1 MENKLLEIDLNEAD
15 EYDFD
20 DFIQNLEYELFEY
33 KIEFPVT
40 LEAVASNWRGQTG
53 YAEAENQSDL
63 MNKISSFDPSY
74 VKLCINTSNLPA
86 KIERLPRKNM
96 IHEYNPKTK
105 KYSQIIVE
113 NITTKESMDKVWSLG
128 SNEGLGEINSYM
140 LTLQE
145 AIDMIEPAIEKD
157 GYDKND
163 LYIFRN
169 IREPEIVDKDSY
181 PLYFTIY
188 THDVPMG
195 FIINLKKSGENNG

>member
-20 DFIQNLEYELFEY
+20 DFTQNLEYVLFEY
-33 KIEFPVT
+33 KIEFPIT

-63 MNKISSFDPSY
+63 MSKILSFDPSY

-96 IHEYNPKTK
+96 IHEYNTETK
-105 KYSQIIVE
+105 KYSQIIVK
-113 NITTKESMDKVWSLG
+113 NITEKESNDKVWSIG
-128 SNEGLGEINSYM
+128 ANEGLSEINSYM

-145 AIDMIEPAIEKD
+145 AIDMIKPAIEED
-157 GYDKND
+157 GYNEND

-169 IREPEIVDKDSY
+169 IQEPEVDDEYSY
-181 PLYFTIY
+181 PLYFKIY

-195 FIINLKKSGENNG
+195 FRMNLKKSGENNG

>member
-15 EYDFD
+15 EYYFD
-20 DFIQNLEYELFEY
+20 DFTQNLEYKLSEH
-33 KIEFPVT
+33 KIKFPVT

-63 MNKISSFDPSY
+63 INKISSFDPSY
-74 VKLCINTSNLPA
+74 VELCINTSNLPA

-128 SNEGLGEINSYM
+128 SNEGLGEVNSYM

-145 AIDMIEPAIEKD
+145 AIDMIKPAIEED
-157 GYDKND
+157 GYNEND

-169 IREPEIVDKDSY
+169 IQEPKIVDEDSY

-195 FIINLKKSGENNG
+195 FRMNLKKSGENNG

>member
-1 MENKLLEIDLNEAD
+1 MENKLLEIDLIGSD

-20 DFIQNLEYELFEY
+20 YFNQNLEYELFEH

-63 MNKISSFDPSY
+63 ISKISSFDPSY
-74 VKLCINTSNLPA
+74 VELCINTSNLPA

-105 KYSQIIVE
+105 KYSQIIVK

-128 SNEGLGEINSYM
+128 ANEGLSEINSYM

-145 AIDMIEPAIEKD
+145 AIDMIKPAIEED
-157 GYDKND
+157 GYSEND

-169 IREPEIVDKDSY
+169 IQEPEVDDEYSY
-181 PLYFTIY
+181 PLYFKIY

-195 FIINLKKSGENNG
+195 FRMNLKKSGENNG

>member
-1 MENKLLEIDLNEAD
+1 MENKLLEINLNETT

-20 DFIQNLEYELFEY
+20 DFTQNLEYELFEH

-53 YAEAENQSDL
+53 YAEAKNQRDL
-63 MNKISSFDPSY
+63 MSKISSFDPSY
-74 VKLCINTSNLPA
+74 AELCINTSNLPA

-96 IHEYNPKTK
+96 IHEYNPETK
-105 KYSQIIVE
+105 KYSQIIVK

-128 SNEGLGEINSYM
+128 ANDGLSEINSYM

-145 AIDMIEPAIEKD
+145 AIDMIKPAIEED
-157 GYDKND
+157 GYNKND

-169 IREPEIVDKDSY
+169 IQEPEIVDNDLY
-181 PLYFTIY
+181 PLYFKIY

-195 FIINLKKSGENNG
+195 FRMNLRKSGENNG

>member
-74 VKLCINTSNLPA
+74 IELCINTSNLPA

>member
-20 DFIQNLEYELFEY
+20 DFTQNLEYELFEH
-33 KIEFPVT
+33 KIEFPIT

-63 MNKISSFDPSY
+63 ISKISSFDPSY
-74 VKLCINTSNLPA
+74 AELYINTSNLPA

-105 KYSQIIVE
+105 KYFQIIVKKKKK
-113 NITTKESMDKVWSLG
+113 KESMDKVWSLG
-128 SNEGLGEINSYM
+128 ANDGLSEINSYM

-145 AIDMIEPAIEKD
+145 AIDMIKPAIEED
-157 GYDKND
+157 GYNKND
-163 LYIFRN
+163 LYIFRD
-169 IREPEIVDKDSY
+169 IQEPEIVDKDLY
-181 PLYFTIY
+181 PLYFKIY

-195 FIINLKKSGENNG
+195 FRKKKKKSGENNV